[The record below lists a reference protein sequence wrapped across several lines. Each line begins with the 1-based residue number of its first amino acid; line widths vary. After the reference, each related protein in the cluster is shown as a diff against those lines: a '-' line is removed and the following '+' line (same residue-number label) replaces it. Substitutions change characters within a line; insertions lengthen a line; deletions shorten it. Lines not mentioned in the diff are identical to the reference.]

1 MTEDGRIKT
10 SGGGYTNGDNSGIG
24 VKQGAGLGGHEVIEQ
39 GAKSIFG
46 DEISAIGELIYGGPT
61 SQHFGPM
68 SQKATHIGGIR
79 GELYNRG
86 AYATFYEDG
95 TAGFFG
101 DTGQVITNSATGNAG
116 YASASMVS
124 TGRQCGRIRAF

>member
-1 MTEDGRIKT
+1 MDGV
-10 SGGGYTNGDNSGIG
+10 G
-24 VKQGAGLGGHEVIEQ
+24 QG
-39 GAKSIFG
+39 S
-46 DEISAIGELIYGGPT
+46 PT

-79 GELYNRG
+79 GTGVSTGQG

-101 DTGQVITNSATGNAG
+101 GTGGCMTLPASGNAG

-124 TGRQCGRIRAF
+124 TGRQSGRIRAF